1 MTALSLC
8 LRRFSDG
15 RPRNHDDGTTCY
27 AAIPDEP
34 VRDMIA
40 WLMERHLAVGD
51 VLITGIIIYHYGF
64 IIGKR
69 ADRARRK
76 HSKK

>member
-1 MTALSLC
+1 MTMEQLAM
-8 LRRFSDG
+8 R
-15 RPRNHDDGTTCY
+15 H
-27 AAIPDEP
+27 AIPDEP

-40 WLMERHLAVGD
+40 WLMARHLAVGD

-64 IIGKR
+64 IMGKR

>member
-1 MTALSLC
+1 MTMEQLAM
-8 LRRFSDG
+8 R
-15 RPRNHDDGTTCY
+15 H
-27 AAIPDEP
+27 AIPSEP

-40 WLMERHLAVGD
+40 WLIERHLAVGD

-64 IIGKR
+64 IMDKR

-76 HSKK
+76 YGKK

>member
-1 MTALSLC
+1 M
-8 LRRFSDG
+8 R
-15 RPRNHDDGTTCY
+15 H
-27 AAIPDEP
+27 AIPSEP

-40 WLMERHLAVGD
+40 WLMARHLAVGD

-64 IIGKR
+64 IMGKR

-76 HSKK
+76 YGKR